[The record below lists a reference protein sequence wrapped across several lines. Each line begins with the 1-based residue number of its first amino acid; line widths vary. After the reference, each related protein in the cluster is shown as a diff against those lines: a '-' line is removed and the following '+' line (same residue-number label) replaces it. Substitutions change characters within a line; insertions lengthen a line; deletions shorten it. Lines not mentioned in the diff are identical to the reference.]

1 MDLIVIIFSL
11 VGIALLV
18 VLYKEIQKQFKNKPK
33 LDRSLDREL
42 LKLLGGSKE
51 TALRLLRKA
60 RKNHPGKS
68 YLWYHEKVIR
78 DLERDRRF
86 WVDSKLD
93 FCN

>member
-1 MDLIVIIFSL
+1 MDLIVVILPL

-42 LKLLGGSKE
+42 LNLLGGDKK
-51 TALRLLRKA
+51 TVLRLLRNA
-60 RKNHPGKS
+60 RKNHPSKS
-68 YLWYHEKVIR
+68 YLWYHEKVIQ

-86 WVDSKLD
+86 
-93 FCN
+93 